1 MRDFQNK
8 SFQTLEKNFN
18 QSENPFL
25 TEEEIAFLEMDA
37 FNLGLSFDSVE
48 HLEFADENIIGIEF
62 TKTISSPFEII
73 LVKSID
79 IDLLKNNLAE
89 VFEDY
94 DTQVTLDIS
103 KKIGKRVKEYQLKVI
118 VINDQQFWEEYIN
131 GWL

>member
-1 MRDFQNK
+1 
-8 SFQTLEKNFN
+8 
-18 QSENPFL
+18 
-25 TEEEIAFLEMDA
+25 MDA
-37 FNLGLSFDSVE
+37 FNLGLSFDSVD

-62 TKTISSPFEII
+62 TKTIYSPYEII
-73 LVKSID
+73 LVKSNH

-118 VINDQQFWEEYIN
+118 VINDQQLWEEYIN

>member
-37 FNLGLSFDSVE
+37 FNLGLSFDSVD

-62 TKTISSPFEII
+62 SETYK
-73 LVKSID
+73 L
-79 IDLLKNNLAE
+79 
-89 VFEDY
+89 
-94 DTQVTLDIS
+94 Q
-103 KKIGKRVKEYQLKVI
+103 
-118 VINDQQFWEEYIN
+118 
-131 GWL
+131 